1 MEPLKPEVAAPLP
14 KLVYIAGYGRSGSTV
29 LSIALGQHK
38 EIFGCGEII
47 TLGHHVWENNEYCSC
62 GSPIHDCE
70 FWREAVGLWGE
81 GQSLSLVSDYG
92 KLQDQFEP
100 MISVSRML
108 RHSLTRERF
117 DTYSRHTLRLLEAI
131 ARHSNRGLVVDSSK
145 LPGRAAAL
153 ARIPGLDLYV
163 IHLVRDGRGVAW
175 SLLKSYQRDKRIGLQ
190 KDIEAK
196 PVMRTALRWATVNLA
211 TESLA
216 RRLGPRRFMRIRYED
231 FTRDPKESLKQ
242 IGDLIGA
249 DFGEVG
255 EQIKAGKP
263 LEPGHQMAGNRLRMN
278 ATIELSPDIK
288 WKSQM
293 PGRKQALFTWLC
305 AWLLRR
311 YGYL

>member
-1 MEPLKPEVAAPLP
+1 MEPKPESASRLP

-47 TLGHHVWENNEYCSC
+47 TLAHHVWENNEYCSC
-62 GSPIHDCE
+62 GSPIHDCVY
-70 FWREAVGLWGE
+70 WRDVVACWCE
-81 GQSLSLVSDYG
+81 GQSPTLVSDYG
-92 KLQDQFEP
+92 KLQDRFEP
-100 MISVSRML
+100 MISVSRAL
-108 RHSLTRERF
+108 RHTLRKDSF
-117 DTYSRHTLRLLEAI
+117 DTYSRHTLRLLETI
-131 ARHSNRGLVVDSSK
+131 AKSADRNLVVDSSK

-153 ARIPGLDLYV
+153 ALIPGLDLYV

-175 SLLKSYQRDKRIGLQ
+175 SLLKSYQKDKRVGLQ
-190 KDIEAK
+190 RDIQSK
-196 PVMRTALRWATVNLA
+196 PVMRTALRWAAVNLA

-216 RRLGPRRFMRIRYED
+216 RRLGPRRFVRIRYED
-231 FTRDPKESLKQ
+231 FTRDPKEALRK

-249 DFGEVG
+249 DLGDLG
-255 EQIKAGKP
+255 DQIKAGMS

-278 ATIELSPDIK
+278 ATVELSPDIK

>member
-1 MEPLKPEVAAPLP
+1 MEALKSEVASGLP

-70 FWREAVGLWGE
+70 FWRETVALWGKE
-81 GQSLSLVSDYG
+81 ESPSLVSDYG
-92 KLQDQFEP
+92 KLQDQFESL
-100 MISVSRML
+100 ISISRML
-108 RHSLTRERF
+108 RKTLRRESF
-117 DTYSRHTLRLLEAI
+117 NTYSRHTLRLLEVVSK
-131 ARHSNRGLVVDSSK
+131 RSSRGLVVDSSK
-145 LPGRAAAL
+145 HPGRAAAL
-153 ARIPGLDLYV
+153 ALIPGLDLYV

-175 SLLKSYQRDKRIGLQ
+175 SLLKAYQRDKRIGLQ

-196 PVMRTALRWATVNLA
+196 PVMRTAFRWATVNLA

-216 RRLGPRRFMRIRYED
+216 RRLGPRRFVRIRYED
-231 FTRDPKESLKQ
+231 FTRDPKECLKK

-249 DFGEVG
+249 DFGDLG
-255 EQIKAGKP
+255 DQINAGMP

-278 ATIELSPDIK
+278 ATIELSPDVK